1 MRQLRDA
8 VVVLGS
14 RLNPGLLVVLVV
26 ALNAYWLVIL
36 AVINREFQ
44 GVTNGH
50 PLLDLQNSLAP
61 GEIITPARV
70 LEQLGDYTPASRLI
84 YWIFFMLD
92 NIMPHLAFGFIALL
106 WVYFWRS
113 NPNRLYNR
121 LLGGYAVLIPLGGG
135 FFDWLENLSYLV
147 AIHAYPAPGTVRVVV
162 AGLTFKWL
170 KAACVFP
177 STLLVPVF
185 LAYHLFCALQR
196 RRRRS
201 LMGS

>member
-8 VVVLGS
+8 VVTLGS
-14 RLNPGLLVVLVV
+14 RLNPSLLAVLVL
-26 ALNAYWLVIL
+26 ALNVYWLVIL

-61 GEIITPARV
+61 GEIITPAKV
-70 LEQLGDYTPASRLI
+70 LEQLGDYTGASKFI
-84 YWIFFMLD
+84 YWVFFALD
-92 NIMPHLAFGFIALL
+92 NIMPHLAFGSIALL

-113 NPNRLYNR
+113 NPNRLYNG
-121 LLGGYAVLIPLGGG
+121 LLGGYAVLIPLGVGV
-135 FFDWLENLSYLV
+135 FDWLENLFYLV
-147 AIHAYPAPGTVRVVV
+147 AIHAYPAPDTVWAVV

-177 STLLVPVF
+177 STLLTPIF
-185 LAYHLFCALQR
+185 LAYHLFRALQR
-196 RRRRS
+196 RTGRPLMRS
-201 LMGS
+201 